1 MLVSRLSV
9 TVQTRLTSSVAHIA
23 CALNHTALIT
33 KPSSKLHTFGFL
45 ACTDWEI
52 MSTASLEAKKSE
64 EDHEI
69 NRAASLSTDMTDS
82 EKQIEQPM
90 PQVTQATDWDGPN
103 DPDNPH
109 NWPLWLRIYHATTPG
124 FFGFAV

>member
-1 MLVSRLSV
+1 MHRED
-9 TVQTRLTSSVAHIA
+9 VAPEK
-23 CALNHTALIT
+23 T
-33 KPSSKLHTFGFL
+33 
-45 ACTDWEI
+45 
-52 MSTASLEAKKSE
+52 E

-69 NRAASLSTDMTDS
+69 TSAASSSLDMTDT
-82 EKQIEQPM
+82 EKQTELPAQ
-90 PQVTQATDWDGPN
+90 QATQATDWDGPN